1 MTLISNM
8 LLEVVK
14 SIDVQNFTK
23 LSAAV
28 HAVNAFTWKIGD
40 DAENNIAVA
49 FEGSNNKKPSFR

>member
-1 MTLISNM
+1 M